1 MTVIYVL
8 SYKGTLFAYTLVSTC
23 VLILRYQPQT
33 STVIHFFPETMRS
46 PMNAPKQIVTNG
58 RVNFVSIR
66 DDRGRGRARDHWL
79 TRSCIRC
86 RCRWCRTTKS
96 TRTRTRGTVTRRR
109 STRRSC
115 RCRSKSYRRTSRR
128 ESWSEKWREGKRIS
142 LTLLLHNIIDLSSW
156 LSSRYTTDYFHLI
169 CSYTGTGYEKSMYR
183 SSRIPICTY
192 ILYFYLFGHTAKYLL
207 FGGKHCVYNWK
218 FNRNTDFRKS
228 KYHTCK
234 CVKYL

>member
-66 DDRGRGRARDHWL
+66 DDDRGRGRAPDRTTDPGV
-79 TRSCIRC
+79 CIRC

-115 RCRSKSYRRTSRR
+115 RCRSKSYRRTSHR
-128 ESWSEKWREGKRIS
+128 ESWSER
-142 LTLLLHNIIDLSSW
+142 
-156 LSSRYTTDYFHLI
+156 
-169 CSYTGTGYEKSMYR
+169 
-183 SSRIPICTY
+183 
-192 ILYFYLFGHTAKYLL
+192 
-207 FGGKHCVYNWK
+207 
-218 FNRNTDFRKS
+218 
-228 KYHTCK
+228 
-234 CVKYL
+234 